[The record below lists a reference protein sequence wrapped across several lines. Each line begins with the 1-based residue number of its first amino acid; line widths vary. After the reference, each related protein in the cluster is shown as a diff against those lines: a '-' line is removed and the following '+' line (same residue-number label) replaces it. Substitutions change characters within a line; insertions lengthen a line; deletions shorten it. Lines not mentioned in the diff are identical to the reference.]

1 VARTFEQAPS
11 AAAPGERLHAAESP
25 HHLPIAGVPIFDGSL
40 RDALGVLLSSIREG
54 VGARVATANL
64 DFFALARGDR
74 HLRSLLLA
82 SHLVVAD
89 GAPIAWLARLS
100 GARSTGRVS
109 GVDLVDALLRAST
122 ELPVPLKVAIYG
134 SEPDIAS
141 AARDTFA
148 HRFPRVEVVSQHTPP
163 FRPLTAEELRQNLD
177 ELVAADPHV
186 VLVALGCP
194 KQEHFIATHSAALPR
209 AVWIGVGGTLDF
221 FAGRRRRAP
230 QLFQQ
235 AGLEWAV
242 RLVQEPRRLWRRYLL
257 RDLPTFMAIAPGC
270 ISSGVRVRLA
280 RWRGRG
286 DQ

>member
-1 VARTFEQAPS
+1 MARTFEQASS
-11 AAAPGERLHAAESP
+11 AVAPGERLRADESP
-25 HHLPIAGVPIFDGSL
+25 DHRRIAGVPIFDGTL
-40 RDALGVLLSSIREG
+40 TGARALLVASIRDG

-64 DFFALARGDR
+64 DFFALARRDR

-122 ELPVPLKVAIYG
+122 ELPMPLRVAIYG
-134 SEPDIAS
+134 SEPEIAA
-141 AARDTFA
+141 AARETFA
-148 HRFPRVEVVSQHTPP
+148 RRFPRVQIVSQHTPP
-163 FRPLTAEELRQNLD
+163 FRALTADEVRHDLD
-177 ELVAADPHV
+177 ELVAADPQL

-194 KQEHFIATHSAALPR
+194 KQERFIADHSAALPR

-230 QLFQQ
+230 RLIQQ

-242 RLVQEPRRLWRRYLL
+242 RLAQEPRRLWRRYLL
-257 RDLPTFMAIAPGC
+257 RDLPTFLAIAPGC
-270 ISSGVRVRLA
+270 LSSGVQDRLA
-280 RWRGRG
+280 RWRRRRG
-286 DQ
+286 

>member
-1 VARTFEQAPS
+1 MARTFEQAPPPV
-11 AAAPGERLHAAESP
+11 APAEPLSAAESP
-25 HHLPIAGVPIFDGSL
+25 LHRRIAGVPIFDGSL
-40 RDALGVLLSSIREG
+40 GDALGVLLSSIRDG

-64 DFFALARGDR
+64 DFFALARDDR

-122 ELPVPLKVAIYG
+122 ELPMPLRVAIYG
-134 SEPDIAS
+134 SEPEIAT
-141 AARDTFA
+141 AARDVFA
-148 HRFPRVEVVSQHTPP
+148 DRFPRVQVVSIKTPP
-163 FRPLTAEELRQNLD
+163 FRPLSAEEVQQDIDDL
-177 ELVAADPHV
+177 AASDPHV

-194 KQEHFIATHSAALPR
+194 KQERFIAAHSTALPR

-230 QLFQQ
+230 RLFQQ

-242 RLVQEPRRLWRRYLL
+242 RLAQEPRRLWRRYLL
-257 RDLPTFMAIAPGC
+257 RDLPTLLAIVPGC
-270 ISSGVRVRLA
+270 VSSGVQMRLA
-280 RWRGRG
+280 RWRGRTG
-286 DQ
+286 